1 MFITIDKYGNL
12 TGVSQ
17 YKFVETAIEIE
28 SDFSDV
34 ENINLYFFKDSKIL
48 KKPEYDNSLSFV
60 KRIFNGIEWIEEAT
74 LEEQINYCQNM
85 IINKTREHEL
95 LKASGFSGTQDE
107 ITLQSE
113 IENLK
118 QIYIDKNHELALQIE
133 NRLK

>member
-28 SDFSDV
+28 SDFSDI
-34 ENINLYFFKDSKIL
+34 ENINLYFFKDLNIL
-48 KKPEYDNSLSFV
+48 KKPEYDNSLNFI
-60 KRIFNGIEWIEEAT
+60 KRIFNGIEWIEKAT
-74 LEEQINYCQNM
+74 LEEQINHYQNM

-95 LKASGFSGTQDE
+95 LKASGFTGTQEE
-107 ITLQSE
+107 INLQVE

-118 QIYIDKNHELALQIE
+118 QIYMDKNHELALKID
-133 NRLK
+133 NKLK